1 MIDAQTPL
9 AATARFERSFVGA
22 LLNGDIRASD
32 SELRA
37 ADFTDTLCA
46 RVFGAAL
53 TLETRGQVCDLVT
66 VTDFC
71 PDLDASALVELAQE
85 AAPVASL
92 AAQHADSIRTAAQRR
107 ALIAEGMALAQ
118 DAQDPERSVRELA
131 DGARAHLDKIAG
143 ELPSS
148 GTLGGVDALCNFYTQ
163 LTGGPLE
170 PVVRFGFAKI
180 DEALCIAGPKL
191 VVIGARPS
199 VGKSALLLHLAV
211 SAITAGRRVLLVSL
225 EMGAKELLGRMVAR
239 LSGVNAG
246 DISARQLTDE
256 QLLRVADGMTLLPG
270 DRFAVCTEARTARDV
285 RREALRMRANGGLD
299 LVIVDYLQL
308 LDAGRK
314 TGNRVEAVGEITRAL
329 KLLACEL
336 GVPVLTASQLS
347 RASERNDAPRLS
359 DLRESG
365 SIEQDADCV
374 LLLHA
379 PQGKEQPERELTI
392 AKNRQGRCGGIRL
405 LFDGARMLFAQST
418 REEDG

>member
-1 MIDAQTPL
+1 MTRVEETVSRASTANCERAFAGSLLCGDARAMDSGLRASEFTDPLCRRIFAVALALEERGQTCDLATLADAAPDVDL
-9 AATARFERSFVGA
+9 AAA
-22 LLNGDIRASD
+22 I
-32 SELRA
+32 
-37 ADFTDTLCA
+37 
-46 RVFGAAL
+46 
-53 TLETRGQVCDLVT
+53 
-66 VTDFC
+66 
-71 PDLDASALVELAQE
+71 ELAQE
-85 AAPVASL
+85 AAPMAAL

-163 LTGGPLE
+163 LTGGPIE

-199 VGKSALLLHLAV
+199 VGKSALLLHLAIN
-211 SAITAGRRVLLVSL
+211 AICAGKRVLLVSL
-225 EMGAKELLGRMVAR
+225 EMDADELLGRMVAR
-239 LSGVNAG
+239 LSGVSSS
-246 DISARQLTDE
+246 DIGARKLTDA
-256 QLLRVADGMTLLPG
+256 QLLSVTEGMASLPG
-270 DRFAVCTEARTARDV
+270 DRFAVCTAARTVRDV

-299 LVIVDYLQL
+299 LVAVDYLQL

-314 TGNRVEAVGEITRAL
+314 TSNRVEAVGDITRSM

-336 GVPVLTASQLS
+336 GVPILTASQLN
-347 RASERNDAPRLS
+347 RASERNDAPHLS

-365 SIEQDADCV
+365 SIEQDADAV

-379 PQGKEQPERELTI
+379 PNGKEQKARELAI
-392 AKNRQGRCGGIRL
+392 AKNRQGRCGGIQL
-405 LFDGARMLFAQST
+405 LFDGARMLFAQ
-418 REEDG
+418 EYKE